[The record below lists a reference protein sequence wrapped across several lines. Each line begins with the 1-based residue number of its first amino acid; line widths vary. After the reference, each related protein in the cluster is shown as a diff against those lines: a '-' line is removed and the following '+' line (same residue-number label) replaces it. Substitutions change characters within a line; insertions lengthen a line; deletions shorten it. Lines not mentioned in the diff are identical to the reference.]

1 MELRFAAA
9 GRQHSEH
16 GRVIAKLMH
25 TKYPTKEEDGV
36 SIKYFNDDGVEL
48 LSRHPR
54 NDRHEEVTIM
64 TYVGNILKELRS

>member
-1 MELRFAAA
+1 
-9 GRQHSEH
+9 
-16 GRVIAKLMH
+16 MH

-36 SIKYFNDDGVEL
+36 SIKHFNDDGVEL